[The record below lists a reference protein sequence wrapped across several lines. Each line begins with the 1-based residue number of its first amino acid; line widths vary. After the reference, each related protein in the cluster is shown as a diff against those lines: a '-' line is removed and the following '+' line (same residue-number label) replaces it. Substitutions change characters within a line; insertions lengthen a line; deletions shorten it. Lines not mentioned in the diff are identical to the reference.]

1 MAEVTADTL
10 EAIHVRTARAL
21 LGFSTKQLAEMIDGE
36 QKTHDQIR
44 NFESGRTSPRWVKEK
59 IFIALI
65 QYGIDLQNGGKPGAR
80 VGDRQAFESAIAS
93 VSSG

>member
-59 IFIALI
+59 IFNAII
-65 QYGIDLQNGGKPGAR
+65 QYGIELQNGGRPGAR
-80 VGDRQAFESAIAS
+80 VKDRKVFEA
-93 VSSG
+93 VVTPKVG